1 MTKPIIKIIGMALS
15 AAGIAVTLLT
25 DWVNEKQM
33 EVMIDEKVNEA
44 LADHDNDDEDDEE

>member
-1 MTKPIIKIIGMALS
+1 MTKPIIKIVGMALS

-44 LADHDNDDEDDEE
+44 LADKNDEEES

>member
-1 MTKPIIKIIGMALS
+1 MTKPIIRIVGMALS

-44 LADHDNDDEDDEE
+44 LADKNDEEEES

>member
-1 MTKPIIKIIGMALS
+1 MTKPIIRIVGMALS

-44 LADHDNDDEDDEE
+44 LADKNDEEES

>member
-1 MTKPIIKIIGMALS
+1 MTKPIIKIVGMVLS

-44 LADHDNDDEDDEE
+44 LADKNDEEES